1 MIFAR
6 ERAEVIA
13 NKLKKLMVV
22 QKFQLDDW
30 KVKEGFF
37 LRPEEADLAE
47 EDWEP
52 FDSRLMH
59 WYGPDRHYWFRTVF
73 TIPEEY
79 DGKGLWLRIR
89 TQIEEWDDAKNPQ
102 FLVFLNGE
110 AVQGADMNHREVLL
124 SEAATAGET
133 VTVDLQAYSGTLH
146 PEFRLMA
153 DVEEVSQPVK
163 DLYYDIQVPL
173 WAMDRMDQEGKT
185 AIDILTVLND
195 TISLLDLRDVHSDDF
210 YRSVEAARAYI
221 AKALYEDL
229 AGDDT
234 VIATCIGHTHID
246 VAWWWTV
253 AQSREKAARSFATVL
268 ELMDEYPE
276 YRFMSS
282 QPVLYTFVKERYP
295 ELYEEI
301 KRRAAEGRWEP
312 EGGMWLEADCNL
324 TSGESLVRQFLYG
337 KQFFQE
343 EFGVDSRVLWL
354 PDVFGYSGALPQIM
368 KKCGIDYFMTTKLSW
383 NQFNKVPDDTLLWEG
398 IDGTKVLTHL
408 ISTLGVGQSVDR
420 FFTTYNGILHP
431 DAIMGGWQRYQNK
444 EMNHD
449 ILVAFGY
456 GDGGGGPTR
465 EMLETGRRMEK
476 GIRGIPK
483 VRQESSLTYF
493 TELSERV
500 KDSRRLHTWTGEFYF
515 EYHRG
520 TYTSMARNKRSN
532 RKSELLLMDL
542 ELLSVLAEKRGLAY
556 PAEDLERLW
565 KMVLLNQFHDILPG
579 SSIKEVY
586 EVTKRE
592 YEQVAEEGGRLLKE
606 RKEAVAGAGDGVT
619 VFNTLGFTRRSLTV
633 LPDGVTSLTDKGEAL
648 PSQEIGGLRYSLTG
662 EIPSKGYSVYGAVRE
677 ADGGTAGEA
686 AGDTEA
692 AGGVVENSAAESG
705 GDTPFSV
712 LKTADGFV
720 ITTPFAKVDMAADG
734 SFTSLLDLSENRQV
748 WKAGEAGNRLR
759 IYEDKPIYY
768 DNWDIDV
775 FYTEKY
781 WDLDEPASIAVTS
794 EGPLCLQIT
803 VNRSFMH
810 SRMTQDIRFYAHSPR
825 IDFNTWVDWKEH
837 QYLLKAGFP
846 VDVHTDEA
854 AFDIQFGNVVR
865 KTHTNTSWDRARFES
880 CGHKW
885 MDVSESGYGVSL
897 LNDCKYGHSV
907 REGCIELTLI
917 KSGIEPNPDTDN
929 EEHVFTY
936 SLYPHQGT
944 WREADTQKE
953 AADLNQPLSA
963 VNGGMPGESYGFAGV
978 KGDSVVLETVKRSE
992 DGNGIIL
999 RLYESRNKRVN
1010 AKVSLSC
1017 APVTV
1022 TECNLLEEPV
1032 DEAGGL
1038 MIDQDGFSFVIKPY
1052 EIKTY
1057 KVVF

>member
-110 AVQGADMNHREVLL
+110 VVQGADMNHREVLL

-195 TISLLDLRDVHSDDF
+195 TISLLDLRDVYSDDF

-592 YEQVAEEGGRLLKE
+592 YEQLAEEGGRLLRE

-648 PSQEIGGLRYSLTG
+648 PCQEIGGLRYSLTG

-917 KSGIEPNPDTDN
+917 KSGIESNPDTDN

-1038 MIDQDGFSFVIKPY
+1038 MIDRDGFSFVIKPY

>member
-110 AVQGADMNHREVLL
+110 VVQGADMNHREVLL

-337 KQFFQE
+337 KRFFQE

-592 YEQVAEEGGRLLKE
+592 YEQLAEEGGRLLRE

-648 PSQEIGGLRYSLTG
+648 PCQEIGGLRYSLTG

-692 AGGVVENSAAESG
+692 AGGVVEDSAAESG

-781 WDLDEPASIAVTS
+781 WDLDAPASIAVTS

-1038 MIDQDGFSFVIKPY
+1038 MIDRDGFSFVIKPY